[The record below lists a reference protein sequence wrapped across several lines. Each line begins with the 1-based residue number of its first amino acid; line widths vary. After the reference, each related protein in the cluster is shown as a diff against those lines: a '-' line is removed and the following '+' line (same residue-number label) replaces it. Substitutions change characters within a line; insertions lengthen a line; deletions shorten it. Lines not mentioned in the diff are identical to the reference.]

1 VVFYPRPCTS
11 RTSTPSQRTPWTSS
25 GISTWVICTL
35 IRSVSYDV
43 LELSINEKVQDPDD
57 AGFTNFLNASED
69 TFEYSIGS
77 REQEII
83 DIFRDYQSTHPYVN
97 SVYMG
102 RENGAFVRAYP
113 RARPSQYDPRDRP
126 WYTLAASHPGQVS
139 MTEPCRSVTT
149 PDVNIGLAT
158 PLLHENGTLYGV
170 VGADITLANLTDYI
184 SEFNMAHRGEMI
196 LTDRSGI
203 ILAARDSSFLFGN
216 VSEILEEQ
224 TATFL
229 VSPDG
234 VLVLDGSYLIYTTS
248 PELGWKIGSFVPF
261 ESIEEE
267 INESITGILLFV
279 FLALILLSAITLMA
293 LHYTVIRPLRN
304 LTDVSEKIAGTG
316 ELDQEIQTGG
326 GRRDRNP
333 RRFVQGDGREDSY
346 RRERAKESN
355 QGTGRIPRP
364 PGRYRR

>member
-1 VVFYPRPCTS
+1 MIHHRDPPGTSDHNLSRDSSPGSGSDRWCSTLDPAQAEPRH
-11 RTSTPSQRTPWTSS
+11 RRRELHGTSS
-25 GISTWVICTL
+25 GISTWAICTL
-35 IRSVSYDV
+35 IRSVNYDV

-113 RARPSQYDPRDRP
+113 QARPSQYDPRDRP

-184 SEFNMAHRGEMI
+184 SEFNMAHRDEMI

-224 TATFL
+224 TTTFL
-229 VSPDG
+229 GSPDG
-234 VLVLDGSYLIYTTS
+234 RPRPGRI
-248 PELGWKIGSFVPF
+248 VPD
-261 ESIEEE
+261 I
-267 INESITGILLFV
+267 
-279 FLALILLSAITLMA
+279 
-293 LHYTVIRPLRN
+293 HN
-304 LTDVSEKIAGTG
+304 LAGTWL
-316 ELDQEIQTGG
+316 EDRFFCPVRKHR
-326 GRRDRNP
+326 RRD
-333 RRFVQGDGREDSY
+333 Q
-346 RRERAKESN
+346 
-355 QGTGRIPRP
+355 
-364 PGRYRR
+364 